1 MKRHITICLF
11 LFKLIFISIDIQCQP
26 FDIKYSD
33 SFKSI
38 IFQSGEAIIR
48 GEWISP
54 SIYPAL
60 KSTEWKHIGRSEV
73 YDELAGIPGNR
84 TTDVF
89 SNSGIEIERHVWIS
103 SDNKVVALRQI
114 ITNNKKDAFSLNTI
128 KPLSCDGIDGFQ
140 LPENPDAGKWS
151 INLQKRRKNEFPE
164 TIIPRGNISITADP
178 FISVPVG
185 PDPKGPCLII
195 GYLDWTKHL
204 AHFDISFKTD
214 KEVTEFTGLNAVC
227 EFNDVLVPPNGSRTT
242 QWIYLTIGEDFNSTV
257 NEYAERVG
265 RYHNVNRPA
274 NNAPSVYC
282 SWYWYG
288 KNYSEEYFFR
298 DLQALKDLKFRKP
311 FDVFLIDE
319 SWGLHKWGDYMPND
333 QFPGGMKLVADKIN
347 EMGYIPG
354 IWTPPYLVSPGSDLF
369 KKHPEWVIKNK
380 KGDHYTFRMND
391 EDHLVLDPTYPGVT
405 EYLEESFRKL
415 SEDWGFRYFK
425 FDFMRAVFLDGDYE
439 FFDPYINRL
448 EAYRMGLEAIRRG
461 VGDEAYISVCGGHYG
476 GSLGIADSQR
486 SGSDVVS
493 YWDPNEIPKYRQNI
507 LRTWMCRLWHVDPD
521 AMMVR
526 RNEKSEFTGSDAK
539 LSLGLF
545 TDREAQVNALNQYIG
560 GGLVTFTEN
569 YLTLDDDR
577 LELYKHIIP
586 SVNSSSYPID
596 WYQINMP
603 SIMVTNITPKCK
615 NLDNWN
621 TIAIVNWT
629 DDERTFSFSL
639 EENVL
644 KTLAGEKFLLF
655 EFFSQELIGI
665 FSKGSEVNIAD
676 LAPHSAGL
684 IKIIPWDGKKPV
696 LAGTD
701 LHFSMGGV
709 EISEWKSDIGKVEGL
724 LETDWLYPVKISGVF
739 PSDGNKFKVKQ
750 ITLLPGQKR
759 FKITND

>member
-1 MKRHITICLF
+1 MRALKLTYIFIILF
-11 LFKLIFISIDIQCQP
+11 LSFLNSANCQNITLN
-26 FDIKYSD
+26 FSD
-33 SFKSI
+33 SYKTLVIHNKDLSI
-38 IFQSGEAIIR
+38 NSGFVDPLIIPAISK
-48 GEWISP
+48 GEWEHTGS
-54 SIYPAL
+54 
-60 KSTEWKHIGRSEV
+60 SEF
-73 YDELAGIPGNR
+73 YDELAGIPGKR
-84 TTDVF
+84 ISDIF
-89 SNSGIEIERHVWIS
+89 IKSGVEIERQVWLS
-103 SDNKVVALRQI
+103 FDSKVVALRQI
-114 ITNNKKDAFSLNTI
+114 ITNQRKNSFSLNTI
-128 KPLSCDGIDGFQ
+128 MPLSCNDVESFKLQGNLKTSDW
-140 LPENPDAGKWS
+140 L
-151 INLQKRRKNEFPE
+151 INVQKRRKNEFPE
-164 TIIPRGNISITADP
+164 TIIPKGNISITADP
-178 FISVPVG
+178 FISIPVG
-185 PDPKGPCLII
+185 NDPEGPCLII
-195 GYLDWTKHL
+195 GYLDWIKHL
-204 AHFDISFKTD
+204 AHVEISFKTEQ
-214 KEVTEFTGLNAVC
+214 EVTEFNGLNAVC
-227 EFNDVLVPPNGSRTT
+227 EFNNVLVPPNGSRTT
-242 QWIYLTIGEDFNSTV
+242 QWIYLTVGEDFNSTV
-257 NEYAERVG
+257 NEYADRVG
-265 RYHNVNRPA
+265 IYHDVERPVS
-274 NNAPSVYC
+274 NALSAYC

-288 KNYSEEYFFR
+288 KQYTEEYFFR

-333 QFPGGMKLVADKIN
+333 QFPGGMKQVADKIN

-354 IWTPPYLVSPGSDLF
+354 IWTPPYLVSPTSELF
-369 KKHPEWVIKNK
+369 KNHPEWVIKNN

-391 EDHLVLDPTYPGVT
+391 KDHLVLDPTYPGVL

-415 SEDWGFRYFK
+415 SEDWGFNYFK

-476 GSLGIADSQR
+476 GSLGIANSQR

-507 LRTWMCRLWHVDPD
+507 LRTWMSRLWHVDPD

-526 RNEKSEFTGSDAK
+526 RNEKSEFTGSHAK

-545 TDREAQVNALNQYIG
+545 TDKEAQVNALNQYIG

-596 WYQINMP
+596 WYQTTMP
-603 SIMVTNITPKCK
+603 SMMVTNITPICN
-615 NLDNWN
+615 NLSNWN
-621 TIAIVNWT
+621 TIAIVNWN
-629 DDERTFSFSL
+629 DAQKTFSFNL
-639 EENVL
+639 GTNVL
-644 KTLAGEKFLLF
+644 KTLTGEKFILF
-655 EFFSQELIGI
+655 EFFSQEVLGI
-665 FSKGSEVNIAD
+665 FSKDSEVNITD
-676 LAPHSAGL
+676 LAPHSAVL

-709 EISEWKSDIGKVEGL
+709 EIGEWKSDIGKVEGL
-724 LETDWLYPVKISGVF
+724 LDTDWLYPVKISGVF
-739 PSDGNKFKVKQ
+739 PSGNSEFQVKQ